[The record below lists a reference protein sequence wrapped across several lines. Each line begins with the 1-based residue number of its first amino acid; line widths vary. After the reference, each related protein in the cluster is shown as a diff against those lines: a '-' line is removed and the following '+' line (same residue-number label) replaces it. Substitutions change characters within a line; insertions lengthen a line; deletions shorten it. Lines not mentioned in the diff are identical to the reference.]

1 MHLHVVEV
9 PMRAAIQLWRQGAK
23 CVGAPP
29 GRGQGCPPTI
39 QTRCIT
45 GRSGRGRARPWPGPV
60 PCHRAPGAR
69 TFRGQGIAPGEQ
81 TYCAGRRQSAR
92 CDLQASPSSA
102 ARFAEHGKCSGSTDA
117 RNSRSATAPIPP
129 AARPSRTS
137 AAARYTKAAAS
148 TCANTP
154 GTGSAALQR
163 DCATL
168 HLRRDRP
175 CGGSSHVATVQP
187 ICSAGTPLGGRPQG
201 SCPGRA
207 NADRG
212 T

>member
-1 MHLHVVEV
+1 MT
-9 PMRAAIQLWRQGAK
+9 AAIGPARQWAN
-23 CVGAPP
+23 CVGPRP
-29 GRGQGCPPTI
+29 GGGGGCPWAA
-39 QTRCIT
+39 QVRCIT
-45 GRSGRGRARPWPGPV
+45 GRSGRGRARPWPDPV
-60 PCHRAPGAR
+60 TCCAAPGAR
-69 TFRGQGIAPGEQ
+69 TFRDRRFAPTRGIG
-81 TYCAGRRQSAR
+81 CAGRRRSFRPAHE
-92 CDLQASPSSA
+92 ASPSSA
-102 ARFAEHGKCSGSTDA
+102 APFAEHGRCSHSTGA
-117 RNSRSATAPIPP
+117 ANSRPATAPIPP